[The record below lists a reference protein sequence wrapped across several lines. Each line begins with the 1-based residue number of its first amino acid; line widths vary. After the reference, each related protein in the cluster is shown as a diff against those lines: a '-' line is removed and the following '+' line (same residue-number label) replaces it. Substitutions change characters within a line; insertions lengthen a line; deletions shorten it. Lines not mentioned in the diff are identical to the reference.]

1 MAADAQSFI
10 DALGRLEA
18 DGDPEPLV
26 ALFAQDGVCD
36 NVTLTTSFEG
46 REGARTFWT
55 QDRAIFDRIRS
66 EFRNVIVTGDRVA
79 LEWTREGSA
88 RNGGPVRF
96 EGVSILELHD
106 GHITRFKAYFDPHQ
120 VGRQTG

>member
-1 MAADAQSFI
+1 VSVQGAAADAQSFI

-18 DGDPEPLV
+18 DGDPEQLV
-26 ALFAQDGVCD
+26 ALFAQ
-36 NVTLTTSFEG
+36 
-46 REGARTFWT
+46 
-55 QDRAIFDRIRS
+55 
-66 EFRNVIVTGDRVA
+66 
-79 LEWTREGSA
+79 EWTREGSA
-88 RNGGPVRF
+88 RNGSPVRF